1 MRKKSEFLNKSILLA
16 IWLMISIVTINST
29 AQINQAARE
38 QYGLAEQMKDGAIL
52 HAWSWSFN
60 TIKNNMKTIAEA
72 GYTSVQTSPINKCVV
87 GNGGDLKFDDQW
99 WYHYQPTNYTI
110 GNYQLGT
117 KSEFEAMCNE
127 ADKYGV
133 RIIVDA
139 VVNHMTSDWGAI
151 ESPWNDRDRFHT
163 NVSVGDWNNRWEV
176 TQKAL
181 LGLWDL
187 NTQSSTV
194 ANGIKDFLVE
204 CVTSGASGF
213 RYDAAKHIELPGE
226 YESDFWTIVLDNG
239 AEFQYGEILQDGI
252 SKEDEYSQYMSV
264 TASNY
269 GKKLRDNINDKNL
282 STSLVG
288 NWDINIAGDKMVT
301 WVESHDTY
309 ANSPDDWGSSVW
321 MNDWHVKM
329 LWAVIGARKDGAPL
343 FFSRPKNGGNGIR
356 FPGAS
361 QIGDVGSDL
370 FFDSE
375 IAWVNHFRNQ
385 MVGET
390 EFLRNYN
397 GSGCL
402 MIERGNKG
410 VVIVNSGDAQ
420 QLNSP
425 TQLANGT
432 YKDQVSGGSFTVA
445 GGNITGSL
453 HGGKVH
459 VIYNPSNSNNPTDP
473 ISNSEISAT
482 PASGSS
488 FKTSTLQ
495 VTLKFTDV
503 TNAKYTTSEGAS
515 GSFTNG
521 QIITIGAST
530 TVGNSITVTLTAT
543 SDENES
549 LEEIYTYVKKDPASA
564 VGTTVYFKKPNSW
577 STPNIYFYEGAK
589 NNGWPGEAMSLEEG
603 DIYSFVIPE
612 SYENPNIVFNSGSA
626 QAPSVGEEGF
636 TAVHNGLYDTS
647 GFTGLYG
654 YEDNE
659 AIKTFYFTKP
669 NDWGASVNA
678 YVYDLS
684 GSKKNAEWPG
694 EAMESVGS
702 DVYKYTIDCT
712 GYTKA
717 GVVFNDG
724 TKQAPAPMTD
734 GFVVIH
740 NAWYSTSGLDNIVL
754 PVGVSNFTADLE
766 SPQKVGTA
774 IKLTA
779 TGENGTTPYQYKFTA
794 TINGVETE
802 IATYQSSN
810 STTWTPT
817 VNGSYTLKAYI
828 KDANSNIVESE
839 LTYLIDV
846 ASGLNVTRSN
856 TPIVYSNG
864 RTVYIHGQIGNQVAI
879 INIAG
884 SVIEKFTL
892 LDNISSK
899 TIFLPGIYIV
909 TVENKATKIVVK

>member
-1 MRKKSEFLNKSILLA
+1 MRKKSEFLNKSRLLA

-52 HAWSWSFN
+52 HAWCWSFN

-87 GNGGDLKFDDQW
+87 GNGGDLAFADQW

-117 KSEFEAMCNE
+117 KSEFEAMCDE

-151 ESPWNDRDRFHT
+151 ESPWNDPDRFHT

-204 CVTSGASGF
+204 CVSSGASGF

-226 YESDFWTIVLDNG
+226 YGSNFWNIVLDNG

-252 SKEDEYSQYMSV
+252 SKENEYSQYMSV

-269 GKKLRDNINDKNL
+269 GKKLRDNINAKNL

-288 NWDINIAGDKMVT
+288 SWDINIAGDKMVT

-309 ANSPDDWGSSVW
+309 ANDPNDWGSSVW

-329 LWAVIGARKDGAPL
+329 LWAVIAARKDGTPL
-343 FFSRPKNGGNGIR
+343 FFSRPKNGGNGTR

-361 QIGDVGSDL
+361 KIGDVGSDL

-385 MVGET
+385 MVGEN

-432 YKDQVSGGSFTVA
+432 YKDQVSGGSFTVD

-459 VIYNPSNSNNPTDP
+459 VIYNPSISVDP
-473 ISNSEISAT
+473 PSNSEISAT

-530 TVGNSITVTLTAT
+530 TVGNSITVTLTGT
-543 SDENES
+543 SDKNES

-564 VGTTVYFKKPNSW
+564 VGTTVYFKKPN
-577 STPNIYFYEGAK
+577 
-589 NNGWPGEAMSLEEG
+589 
-603 DIYSFVIPE
+603 
-612 SYENPNIVFNSGSA
+612 
-626 QAPSVGEEGF
+626 
-636 TAVHNGLYDTS
+636 
-647 GFTGLYG
+647 
-654 YEDNE
+654 
-659 AIKTFYFTKP
+659 
-669 NDWGASVNA
+669 DWGASVNA

-684 GSKKNAEWPG
+684 GDKKNAEWPG

-717 GVVFNDG
+717 GVIFNDG

-846 ASGLNVTRSN
+846 ASGLNVTDSN

-864 RTVYIHGQIGNQVAI
+864 RTVYIHGEVGNQVAI
-879 INIAG
+879 INLAG

>member
-309 ANSPDDWGSSVW
+309 ANDPGDWGSSVW

-329 LWAVIGARKDGAPL
+329 LWAVIAARKDGTPL
-343 FFSRPKNGGNGIR
+343 FFSRPKNGGNGTR

-361 QIGDVGSDL
+361 KIGDVGSDL

-473 ISNSEISAT
+473 TSNSEISAT

-495 VTLKFTDV
+495 VTLKFTDAAN
-503 TNAKYTTSEGAS
+503 TKYTTSEGAS

-846 ASGLNVTRSN
+846 ASGLNLTDTNASR
-856 TPIVYSNG
+856 VYSSG
-864 RTVYIHGQIGNQVAI
+864 RTVYIHGEVGNQVAI
-879 INIAG
+879 INITG